1 MIDHLYGITASYD
14 EIRRF
19 NISAAS
25 SSGKEITQFN
35 CENGLIQGVSDNFDA
50 TISTQNGLKQTHSLA
65 SIVIQHNRKP
75 AQRTRKPIPRLK
87 KNQLSTTKLNSIELR
102 IFSGPSKPRMP
113 DQLSC
118 EKPLSQQ
125 LQDQQKNLL
134 KKGRAA
140 DFQFIKDILEKPA
153 IPDYGGYNAKLA
165 REHEV
170 MNEKSSILFTPLIN
184 KKPSDKSTIYTA
196 MCTMEETTMK
206 AGQEVVVMTC
216 DQQLYRVVIDIM
228 WTDPGR
234 WKNFYP
240 RLGGMHWMMSFIGS
254 VGKLMKNSGLDML
267 LKSAFAGV

>member
-1 MIDHLYGITASYD
+1 MINHLYGYGITASYD

-19 NISAAS
+19 KISAAS

-50 TISTQNGLKQTHSLA
+50 TLSTQNGLKQTHSLA

-102 IFSGPSKPRMP
+102 IFSGPSKPRIL

-118 EKPLSQQ
+118 ERPLSQQ
-125 LQDQQKNLL
+125 LQNQQKKSLE
-134 KKGRAA
+134 KERAA
-140 DFQFIKDILEKPA
+140 DFQFMKDILEKPA
-153 IPDYGGYNAKLA
+153 IPDHEGYNAKLA

-184 KKPSDKSTIYTA
+184 KKTI
-196 MCTMEETTMK
+196 
-206 AGQEVVVMTC
+206 
-216 DQQLYRVVIDIM
+216 
-228 WTDPGR
+228 
-234 WKNFYP
+234 
-240 RLGGMHWMMSFIGS
+240 
-254 VGKLMKNSGLDML
+254 
-267 LKSAFAGV
+267 